1 MRTTD
6 EPDGDQGIG
15 AEVPEGDALEQLRPA
30 LPEDEDVDEDEEPA
44 SIPPEVPEAD
54 ALEQSRS
61 VPPEDETGR

>member
-15 AEVPEGDALEQLRPA
+15 AEVPEADALEQMRPA
-30 LPEDEDVDEDEEPA
+30 LPDDVDDDEEPA
-44 SIPPEVPEAD
+44 SIPSDVPEAD

>member
-6 EPDGDQGIG
+6 EPDGDQEIG
-15 AEVPEGDALEQLRPA
+15 AEVPEADALEQMLPA
-30 LPEDEDVDEDEEPA
+30 VPDDEDEEPA
-44 SIPPEVPEAD
+44 SIAPDVPEAD

>member
-6 EPDGDQGIG
+6 EPDGDQAIG
-15 AEVPEGDALEQLRPA
+15 AEVPEADALEQMQPT
-30 LPEDEDVDEDEEPA
+30 LPDDEDEEPA